1 MTKLKSLF
9 LFLIFYVIKHNQN
22 LHGRL
27 WLYLTTKATVDI
39 SDVATLAQPS
49 TVAVSWLAKNCF
61 HFEANGKF
69 ILALCISH
77 FNFPIEIGEFLFVKN
92 VSNLKNE

>member
-1 MTKLKSLF
+1 MVSN
-9 LFLIFYVIKHNQN
+9 NQN
-22 LHGRL
+22 LPWRH
-27 WLYLTTKATVDI
+27 WLYLNIKATDNI
-39 SDVATLAQPS
+39 TDVATLAQPS

-77 FNFPIEIGEFLFVKN
+77 FNFPKEIGEFLFVKN
-92 VSNLKNE
+92 VSDLKNE